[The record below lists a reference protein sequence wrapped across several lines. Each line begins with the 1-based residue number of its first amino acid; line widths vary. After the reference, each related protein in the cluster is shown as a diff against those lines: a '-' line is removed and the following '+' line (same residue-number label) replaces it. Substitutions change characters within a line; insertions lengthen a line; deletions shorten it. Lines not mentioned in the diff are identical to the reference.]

1 MRSHQ
6 NAGDAESEEAR
17 IGLEAAEFLLL
28 LTDDEPD
35 FGDRYPD
42 TAALIQGF
50 LAWVRR
56 SPSHMRIFL
65 ETCEINRR
73 LGHVDPRGLI
83 DVRRLLQDER
93 NQLAASRPGKRRE
106 PHAVSRLWPDVLWQ
120 RAVTTLWIAVLMGAV
135 SLSVFVNISGPQ
147 SVSTGV
153 GEQRTCKLDD
163 GSFVVLN
170 TNSRI
175 VLEFNEKIRNVH
187 LVRGEVLFMVEH
199 DAKRPFVVRADDAKV
214 IAIGTQFNVR
224 QREGRTE
231 VAVVEG
237 TVQVTPLAKESVEPL
252 SAPPPAILSSTPGHG
267 VAANSFI
274 VTAGEKAQ
282 VSRGRVSRSTE
293 SAANVLAWRQR
304 RLIFYDAT
312 LSEVAGEFNRYNHA
326 QIRVEGT
333 AAAQRLTGIFDADRP
348 QSLILYASQ
357 EDSLQVRPVGDDW
370 VVSGR

>member
-6 NAGDAESEEAR
+6 HAGDDESEEAR

-42 TAALIQGF
+42 TAALVQGF

-65 ETCEINRR
+65 ETCEVNRR
-73 LGHVDPRGLI
+73 LGHVDPRGLV
-83 DVRRLLQDER
+83 DVKRLLEDEGK
-93 NQLAASRPGKRRE
+93 QAAAVRLIRRQE
-106 PHAVSRLWPDVLWQ
+106 LHAVSRIWPNVLWQ
-120 RAVTTLWIAVLMGAV
+120 KVVTTLWIAVLIGAV
-135 SLSVFVNISGPQ
+135 GLSVFVNISGPQ

-170 TNSRI
+170 TDSRI
-175 VLEFNEKIRNVH
+175 ELEFNEKVRNVH

-199 DAKRPFVVRADDAKV
+199 DAKRPFVVRANDAKV
-214 IAIGTQFNVR
+214 IAVGTQFNVR

-237 TVQVTPLAKESVEPL
+237 TVQVTPLARESIEPL
-252 SAPPPAILSSTPGHG
+252 SAPPPANLSSIPGRG
-267 VAANSFI
+267 VAANSFS

-282 VSRGRVSRSTE
+282 VSRGRVSKSTE

-357 EDSLQVRPVGDDW
+357 EDSLQVSPVDDDW
-370 VVSGR
+370 VISGR